1 MFFLKMLGISE
12 TAAML
17 FNLENIIQSHELS
30 HLDAPFIADEIEK
43 VFKEMPLDK
52 ALEPDGFNGLFVK
65 KCWPLIK
72 HDFINLVNDF
82 YIGT

>member
-30 HLDAPFIADEIEK
+30 HLVMRGK
-43 VFKEMPLDK
+43 
-52 ALEPDGFNGLFVK
+52 
-65 KCWPLIK
+65 
-72 HDFINLVNDF
+72 
-82 YIGT
+82 